1 MPTKKARIAELN
13 ETTGAICASA
23 FRQYTTSLWSQGPNG
38 DVTVKV
44 LAPFSFS
51 PILFCFSLMAFRL
64 GK

>member
-38 DVTVKV
+38 DVTVKFAFGP
-44 LAPFSFS
+44 LFFF
-51 PILFCFSLMAFRL
+51 PILFVSP
-64 GK
+64 

>member
-38 DVTVKV
+38 DVTVEFWP
-44 LAPFSFS
+44 PFLFPRYCFVS
-51 PILFCFSLMAFRL
+51 P
-64 GK
+64 